1 MDNILTHQ
9 LLRLD
14 LSRLSLREK
23 IIIAITIAAAFYFL
37 FYQFLYLSKAREID
51 ALKNDISTINKEI
64 IAFDAQLKEAAK
76 RVDDLKAESS
86 EFAGRGERKIKGDAS
101 KLSSLLEE
109 FTRLARAEKVDFI
122 AIKPSFVE
130 DKGRYLR
137 LELNIDLRSR
147 YQQLGEYIKTLEEM
161 PRGMIINDIRIE
173 SNPSISPSVTA
184 RVNAVTYIIKE

>member
-23 IIIAITIAAAFYFL
+23 IIIAITIAATFYFL

>member
-23 IIIAITIAAAFYFL
+23 IVIAITLAVAFYFF
-37 FYQFLYLSKAREID
+37 FYQFLYLSKVKEIGG
-51 ALKNDISTINKEI
+51 LKNDILTINKEI
-64 IAFDAQLKEAAK
+64 AAFDAHLKEAAK
-76 RVDDLKAESS
+76 RIDDLKMESP
-86 EFAGRGERKIKGDAS
+86 EFAAREERKIKGDAS

-109 FTRLARAEKVDFI
+109 FTRLARVEKVDFI

-147 YQQLGEYIKTLEEM
+147 YQQLGEYIKTLEDL

-184 RVNAVTYIIKE
+184 RVNSVTYIIKE